1 MWRQQCTAVC
11 RLLLTSEVSRWTRVT
26 TTSHRDDQWRHSIA
40 GSTCNG
46 ALPRR
51 TAVAIV
57 ARRHHSSQTCET
69 ERETAKR
76 PCQRRNA
83 AFRGNAGYSCM
94 WIATRVQG
102 TSKICMARW
111 VVTLSNTQR
120 RPTHVREH
128 RRTGAPHHQ
137 DPPLRTRS
145 LDDPD
150 RRGLHKANIFL
161 VRQLS
166 PYRLPLTHR
175 RALPV
180 NPTPGGEIARPPTTP
195 CMANRY
201 V

>member
-1 MWRQQCTAVC
+1 MVP
-11 RLLLTSEVSRWTRVT
+11 
-26 TTSHRDDQWRHSIA
+26 IA
-40 GSTCNG
+40 ARCQDSQE
-46 ALPRR
+46 AL
-51 TAVAIV
+51 
-57 ARRHHSSQTCET
+57 S
-69 ERETAKR
+69 
-76 PCQRRNA
+76 
-83 AFRGNAGYSCM
+83 
-94 WIATRVQG
+94 
-102 TSKICMARW
+102 
-111 VVTLSNTQR
+111 R
-120 RPTHVREH
+120 RPLAAVSISCGGSH
-128 RRTGAPHHQ
+128 GAPHHQ